1 MMQEQNSFRRH
12 ENACCWYRE
21 RWVVEDGRRTENG
34 ELVLYEVYCLQEMPP
49 ETAEEQ
55 ALCFQRRTYC
65 WRNGELLSS
74 MSKTA
79 HAAR

>member
-1 MMQEQNSFRRH
+1 
-12 ENACCWYRE
+12 WYRE
-21 RWVVEDGRRTENG
+21 RWFVEDGRRTEKG

-55 ALCFQRRTYC
+55 ALCFQRRSHC

-74 MSKTA
+74 MSQTA